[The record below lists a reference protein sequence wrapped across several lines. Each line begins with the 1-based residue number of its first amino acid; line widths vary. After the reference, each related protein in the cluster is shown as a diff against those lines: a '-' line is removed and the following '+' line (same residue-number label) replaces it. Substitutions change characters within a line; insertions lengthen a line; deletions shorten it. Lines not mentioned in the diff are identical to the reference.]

1 MTTTATTTTTYR
13 ITPTRV
19 LLSEWHKL
27 RTVRST
33 WITAL
38 TAAALVLGVGIL
50 MGATYTSGGG
60 DADVDTVVLTLY
72 GSQLG
77 AIALAV
83 LGILVTAGEYATGM
97 IRATLTA
104 VPTRT
109 PVLWAK
115 AAVYTTTV
123 YTLSLLTA
131 LLTFLTAQV
140 FLDDTDQAASLTD
153 DGVLAALAGN
163 AAGVTLLGLIA
174 LGLGAA
180 LRSVP
185 GAIGAFVGGVLIVP
199 EILRM
204 LPYEATDTA
213 LRYFP
218 TQAAGAL
225 GTATPIPGT
234 ASPAAALLALALWA
248 AAALAIPALLLKH
261 RDV

>member
-1 MTTTATTTTTYR
+1 MTTTYG
-13 ITPTRV
+13 ITPTR
-19 LLSEWHKL
+19 LLTSEWHKL

-83 LGILVTAGEYATGM
+83 LGILVTAGEYATGT

-115 AAVYTTTV
+115 ATV
-123 YTLSLLTA
+123 YTATVFALSLLTA
-131 LLTFLTAQV
+131 FATFLTAQV

-185 GAIGAFVGGVLIVP
+185 GATGAFVGGVLILP
-199 EILRM
+199 EILRT
-204 LPYEATDTA
+204 LPYETTETA

-218 TQAAGAL
+218 TQAVGAL

-234 ASPAAALLALALWA
+234 ASPGAALLALTLWA